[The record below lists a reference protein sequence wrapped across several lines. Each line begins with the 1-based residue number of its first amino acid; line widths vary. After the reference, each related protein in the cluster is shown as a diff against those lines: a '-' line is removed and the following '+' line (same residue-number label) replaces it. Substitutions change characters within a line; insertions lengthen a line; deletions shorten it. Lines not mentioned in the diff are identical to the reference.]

1 MDEQNKQPEQ
11 NKPEKKLSRTTL
23 TFYIVGLFSV
33 AIALILISYV
43 AQSRADKQ
51 VENLSSQ
58 LTQQQTV
65 AQGATQKEEDLQK
78 QYDIQN
84 TALDKVRKT
93 LDSEQAAT
101 DVVGAT
107 EQRMEE
113 REVYQYL
120 AQIGVSLA
128 VKQTA
133 DARKTC
139 DEMLTKYS
147 EERLMGSSED
157 GFDENISKLFQ
168 SVKAALEQ
176 AEQAQDAEPND
187 TEE

>member
-43 AQSRADKQ
+43 AQSRADK
-51 VENLSSQ
+51 
-58 LTQQQTV
+58 
-65 AQGATQKEEDLQK
+65 
-78 QYDIQN
+78 
-84 TALDKVRKT
+84 T

-128 VKQTA
+128 AKQTA

-147 EERLMGSSED
+147 EERLLGSSED
-157 GFDENISKLFQ
+157 GFDENISKLFR

>member
-1 MDEQNKQPEQ
+1 
-11 NKPEKKLSRTTL
+11 
-23 TFYIVGLFSV
+23 
-33 AIALILISYV
+33 
-43 AQSRADKQ
+43 
-51 VENLSSQ
+51 
-58 LTQQQTV
+58 
-65 AQGATQKEEDLQK
+65 
-78 QYDIQN
+78 
-84 TALDKVRKT
+84 
-93 LDSEQAAT
+93 
-101 DVVGAT
+101 
-107 EQRMEE
+107 MEE

-128 VKQTA
+128 AKQTA

-176 AEQAQDAEPND
+176 AEQAQDAEPVSY
-187 TEE
+187 THLFRPPRAWSSRRP